1 MSVLPGSTNEGEIDP
16 PGKSI
21 RILRTTLETSEP
33 GDVDDKM
40 LGMLLSRLLRLSD
53 ELTARYFG
61 QGQPLN
67 EIIEG
72 LG

>member
-1 MSVLPGSTNEGEIDP
+1 MLPGSGNDGEIDP
-16 PGKSI
+16 PGKSV
-21 RILRTTLETSEP
+21 RILRTALETSEP
-33 GDVDDKM
+33 KDVDDKM
-40 LGMLLSRLLRLSD
+40 LGMLLSRLLTLSD

-61 QGQPLN
+61 QGEPMN